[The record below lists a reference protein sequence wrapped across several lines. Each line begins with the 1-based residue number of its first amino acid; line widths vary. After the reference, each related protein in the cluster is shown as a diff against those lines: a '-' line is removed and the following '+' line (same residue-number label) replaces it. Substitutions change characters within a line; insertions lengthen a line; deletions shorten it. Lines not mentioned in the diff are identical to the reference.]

1 MLKTL
6 VSLIPTVVTIFV
18 AYKSRK
24 VWLAL
29 LCGIAAGGL
38 LYGQGT
44 GIFTVTGRYLA
55 SGFIDPER
63 LKITFFVLMVAGMLQ
78 VMAKTGAN
86 LKFGISVGRRLPD
99 PRTARLTAVGVSSL
113 LFFDDYAN
121 VLIAG
126 ASMRPVMERHR
137 ISPAML
143 AYFTD
148 VMAALASVVLISTW
162 AAFEV
167 SLIGGALREAKSG
180 MSGMEVFLSA
190 VPYHIFTFFN
200 IFLVLLVASSGKWFS
215 IRKTEEHRVLK
226 MQTPGSRARRRD
238 MVIPIAA
245 LIGISFFT
253 LTALGRLHLPH
264 GTSPSLMAVFGAAPV
279 IDALNLGVITAS
291 CLLAFLMLKDNV
303 MDWKE
308 FSRSFSEGVK
318 AMWPTGLVIILARG
332 LEMTAGDLET
342 GRHMA
347 ELFAGVMRP
356 GFIPAVIFVIAAL
369 VTVASGFSWSSMA
382 LIMPIAVQMALP
394 AGETVLFGAVAATI
408 SGAICGAQM
417 IPYSDKS
424 VMTAAACGIT
434 SLYHVKTQFP
444 QIFVTSLTALAGF
457 LAIGAGAPLVLVI
470 PAGFLALFAL
480 HLFFAASFSA

>member
-1 MLKTL
+1 LLQTL
-6 VSLIPTVVTIFV
+6 VSLIPTIITIFV

-29 LCGIAAGGL
+29 LCGVVSGGL
-38 LYGQGT
+38 LYGRGT
-44 GIFTVTGRYLA
+44 GIFLTTGRYLA
-55 SGFIDPER
+55 SGFTDPER
-63 LKITFFVLMVAGMLQ
+63 LKITFFVLMVAGMLH
-78 VMAKTGAN
+78 VMARTGAN
-86 LKFGISVGRRLPD
+86 LKFGLTVGKRLPG

-167 SLIGGALREAKSG
+167 SLIGGALKEAGSG
-180 MSGMEVFLSA
+180 MSGMEVFISA

-200 IFLVLLVASSGKWFS
+200 IFLVLLAAFSGRWFS
-215 IRKTEEHRVLK
+215 IRKREHHRVVK
-226 MQTPGSRARRRD
+226 TEGPGDRARRRD
-238 MVIPIAA
+238 MVIPITA
-245 LIGISFFT
+245 LVGVSFFGMT
-253 LTALGRLHLPH
+253 GLGWLHLSA
-264 GTSPSLMAVFGAAPV
+264 GTPFSLMAVFGAAPV
-279 IDALNLGVITAS
+279 IDALNLGAVTAVI
-291 CLLAFLMLKDNV
+291 LLAVLMLKDNV
-303 MDWKE
+303 MSWKE
-308 FSRSFSEGVK
+308 FSGSFSEGVK

-347 ELFAGVMRP
+347 GLFSGLMQP
-356 GFIPAVIFVIAAL
+356 GFLPAVIFVIAAL

-394 AGETVLFGAVAATI
+394 AGEDVLFGAVAATI

-434 SLYHVKTQFP
+434 PLYHVKTQSP
-444 QIFVTSLTALAGF
+444 QIFIASLTALAGF
-457 LAIGAGAPLVLVI
+457 LALGSGVPLALVV
-470 PAGFLALFAL
+470 PAGFFILLSL
-480 HLFFAASFSA
+480 HFFFARPFSA

>member
-1 MLKTL
+1 MAQTL
-6 VSLIPTVVTIFV
+6 VSLIPTFVTILV

-29 LCGIAAGGL
+29 FFGIVAGGL
-38 LYGQGT
+38 LYGRGA
-44 GIFTVTGRYLA
+44 GIFLTVGRYLL
-55 SGFIDPER
+55 SGFTDPDR
-63 LKITFFVLMVAGMLQ
+63 LKITFFVLMVAGMLH
-78 VMAKTGAN
+78 VMARTGAN
-86 LKFGISVGRRLPD
+86 LKFGISVGKRLPN
-99 PRTARLTAVGVSSL
+99 PRAARMASVGVSSL

-148 VMAALASVVLISTW
+148 VIAALASVVLISTW

-167 SLIGGALREAKSG
+167 SLIGGALQEAQSG
-180 MSGMEVFLSA
+180 MSGMEAFLSA

-200 IFLVLLVASSGKWFS
+200 IFLVLLVALTGRWFS
-215 IRKTEEHRVLK
+215 AQRAEEHRVLN
-226 MQTPGSRARRRD
+226 TEGPGDRGRRRD
-238 MVIPIAA
+238 MVIPVAA
-245 LIGISFFT
+245 LVGISFFGMIG
-253 LTALGRLHLPH
+253 LGRLYLPH
-264 GTSPSLMAVFGAAPV
+264 GAPVSLMAVFGAAPV
-279 IDALNLGVITAS
+279 IDALNLGVITAAF
-291 CLLAFLMLKDNV
+291 LLAVLMMKDNV
-303 MDWKE
+303 MKWKE
-308 FSRSFSEGVK
+308 FSGSFSEGVK

-347 ELFAGVMRP
+347 ELFAGLMQP
-356 GFIPAVIFVIAAL
+356 GFIPAVIFVIAAF

-394 AGETVLFGAVAATI
+394 AGENVLFGAVAATI

-434 SLYHVKTQFP
+434 PLYHVKTQFP
-444 QIFVTSLTALAGF
+444 QVFIASLTALAGF
-457 LAIGAGAPLVLVI
+457 LAIGAGIPLALVI
-470 PAGFLALFAL
+470 PGGFLVLFVL
-480 HLFFAASFSA
+480 HIFFAKPFSG

>member
-1 MLKTL
+1 MLQTL
-6 VSLIPTVVTIFV
+6 VSLIPTIVTILV

-29 LCGIAAGGL
+29 FCGIVSGGL
-38 LYGQGT
+38 LYGRGA
-44 GIFTVTGRYLA
+44 GIVLTTGRYLI
-55 SGFIDPER
+55 SGFTDPER
-63 LKITFFVLMVAGMLQ
+63 LKITFFVLMVAGMLH

-86 LKFGISVGRRLPD
+86 LKFGLTVGKRLPG
-99 PRTARLTAVGVSSL
+99 PRTARLAAVGVSSL

-167 SLIGGALREAKSG
+167 SLIGGALKEAKSG
-180 MSGMEVFLSA
+180 MSGMEVFLAA

-200 IFLVLLVASSGKWFS
+200 IFLVLLVAFSGKWFG
-215 IRKTEEHRVLK
+215 IRKRERHRVLK
-226 MQTPGSRARRRD
+226 AEAPGDRARRRD
-238 MVIPIAA
+238 MVIPITA
-245 LIGISFFT
+245 LVGVSFFGMT
-253 LTALGRLHLPH
+253 GLGWLHLPA
-264 GTSPSLMAVFGAAPV
+264 GTPPSLMALFGAAPV
-279 IDALNLGVITAS
+279 IDALNLGVVTA
-291 CLLAFLMLKDNV
+291 AFLLGLLMLRDRV
-303 MDWKE
+303 MTWTE
-308 FSRSFSEGVK
+308 FSVSFSEGVK

-347 ELFAGVMRP
+347 DLFRGLMQP

-434 SLYHVKTQFP
+434 PLYHVKTQSP
-444 QIFVTSLTALAGF
+444 QIFLTSLTALGGF
-457 LAIGAGAPLVLVI
+457 LALGAGAPLALVI
-470 PAGFLALFAL
+470 PGGFLALLAL
-480 HLFFAASFSA
+480 HFFFARPFSS